1 MNREWMFPVG
11 IFWGLIALGMFGAGK
26 PLTTFDLW
34 LDTHDAPVTAQANAL
49 SPVINCLNRVDVP
62 WRVAY
67 ERYTSPEQPVEPVR
81 DWMANKHDFDDGGFS
96 DAPVAQRDV
105 CSQKISE
112 RLTILEYDKPLAMM
126 ADRYVQALDGVT
138 PLTLRIGF
146 YQQSTYSAP
155 SYVLPPDFAGQFQP
169 RADTY
174 LATSTALRQR
184 VEALDYEQRQAQLK
198 LIEAR
203 LGKDIHWHLL
213 AYMIQAR
220 DTLNLVSEGVKNR
233 TLTPQALAKTTG
245 ELQRAWDSGQPFVRT
260 QLPEPERN
268 KVPRYL
274 WFDIAGPTQKYLNAL
289 NTLHRDWQNKA
300 EPQRLSDDFYAVTRG
315 YDSLISRY
323 NRLARA
329 EY

>member
-1 MNREWMFPVG
+1 MNREWMFPLG
-11 IFWGLIALGMFGAGK
+11 IFWGLIALGMFGIGK

-34 LDTHDAPVTAQANAL
+34 LDKHDASVTAQANAL

-67 ERYTSPEQPVEPVR
+67 ERYTSSEHPVEPVR

-96 DAPVAQRDV
+96 DASFSQRDV

-112 RLTILEYDKPLAMM
+112 KLNILEYDSPLALM
-126 ADRYVQALDGVT
+126 ADRYVQVLEGVT
-138 PLTLRIGF
+138 PLTLNIGVF
-146 YQQSTYSAP
+146 QQTTYLPTNYA
-155 SYVLPPDFAGQFQP
+155 LPPDFAEQFQP
-169 RADTY
+169 RADQY
-174 LATSTALRQR
+174 LAASTALRQH
-184 VEALDYEQRQAQLK
+184 VESLDLEQRQAQLK
-198 LIEAR
+198 LIETR

-213 AYMIQAR
+213 TYMIQAR
-220 DTLNLVSEGVKNR
+220 DTLNLVSEGVKNQ
-233 TLTPQALAKTTG
+233 TLTPQGLAKTTAD
-245 ELQRAWDSGQPFVRT
+245 LQRAWDNGQPFMST
-260 QLPEPERN
+260 QLPETGRN

-274 WFDIAGPTQKYLNAL
+274 WSDIAAPTQKYLNAL

-300 EPQRLSDDFYAVTRG
+300 EPQRLSDDFYDVTRG